1 MKNRTYTFEELKE
14 FILSRKDTQKVNMH
28 QSSPCNVKSDE
39 DYCGCILV
47 QFFRKKF
54 KNKVK
59 SVGYVTGIL
68 LKEGEEFFADPKQT
82 DNKKIY
88 KFIFKAVSKNPKTY
102 KEVKELIQNL

>member
-14 FILSRKDTQKVNMH
+14 FILSRKDNQKVIMH
-28 QSSPCNVKSDE
+28 QSSMCAVKPNE

-59 SVGYVTGIL
+59 SVGYSTGIL
-68 LKEGEEFFADPKQT
+68 SKEGEEILIQPKET
-82 DNKKIY
+82 DNKKIHN
-88 KFIFKAVSKNPKTY
+88 FIFKAVARNLKTY
-102 KEVKELIQNL
+102 KAVKELIQNL

>member
-14 FILSRKDTQKVNMH
+14 FIFSRKDNQKVNMD
-28 QSSPCNVKSDE
+28 QSSPCDVKSDE

-59 SVGYVTGIL
+59 CVGYVIGIL
-68 LKEGEEFFADPKQT
+68 SKEGEEFNALPSVSDETQ
-82 DNKKIY
+82 IY
-88 KFIFKAVSKNPKTY
+88 KFIYKAVSENPKTY
-102 KEVKELIQNL
+102 KAVKELIQNL